1 MTANNLIY
9 CFYSSNKSHEGDK
22 FIAAPPSSP
31 LKKQELENLRQ
42 VNNKKYSQLNETP
55 LKLCYDSG
63 VITSL
68 LVCLFAFQ
76 WCGTC
81 SIAL

>member
-1 MTANNLIY
+1 MLIIIIH

-42 VNNKKYSQLNETP
+42 VNNIKYPPLNKP
-55 LKLCYDSG
+55 LP
-63 VITSL
+63 
-68 LVCLFAFQ
+68 
-76 WCGTC
+76 
-81 SIAL
+81 